1 MEYDIRSEPVYGTM
15 TADKTRLVPYNRESV
30 LEAADI
36 LKCGGLVAI
45 PTETVYGLAANALD
59 EGAVKSIFRAKGR
72 PQDNPLIV
80 HIANMK
86 MLPPLVK
93 EIPGTAKRLAE
104 RFWGGPLT
112 MIFPRSDKIPSI
124 TSGGLDTVAVR
135 VPASKAALDIIK
147 YCGFPLAAPS
157 ANLSGK
163 PSPTTAQHVFED
175 MNGRI
180 PLIIDGGECTVGVE
194 STVIC
199 FKDGR
204 IHILRPGG
212 VTAEMLSEFGE
223 VEVDKAVTVQPDKDE
238 RVLSPG
244 MKYKHYSPK
253 ADVYIVNA
261 HGDKFLD
268 YCSKR
273 SRYEKKLLALG
284 AGVAE
289 KGIFLD
295 YGITADIQAQRLFT
309 FLRKADELGAETV
322 LVEMPGK
329 DGMGLAVYNR
339 LLRAAAFRIIE
350 VEDL

>member
-1 MEYDIRSEPVYGTM
+1 MNYD
-15 TADKTRLVPYNRESV
+15 TRVLPYSRESV
-30 LEAADI
+30 AEAADLLSRRQI
-36 LKCGGLVAI
+36 VAI

-59 EGAVKSIFRAKGR
+59 EWGVKNIFRAKGR

-80 HIANMK
+80 HIASMK
-86 MLPPLVK
+86 MLPPLVR
-93 EIPGTAKRLAE
+93 EIPDIAVQLAE

-112 MIFPRSDKIPSI
+112 MIFPKSKQVPSV

-135 VPASKAALDIIK
+135 MPASEAALDIIK
-147 YCGFPLAAPS
+147 KCGFPLAAPS

-175 MNGRI
+175 MNGKI
-180 PLIIDGGECTVGVE
+180 PLIIDGGECSVGVE

-199 FKDGR
+199 FKGKK

-212 VTAEMLSEFGE
+212 VTAEMLSEFAE
-223 VEVDKAVTVQPDKDE
+223 VEIDKAVTAEPAKDA
-238 RVLSPG
+238 RVMSPG

-261 HGDKFLD
+261 HGEKFVD
-268 YCSKR
+268 YCTKR
-273 SRYEKKLLALG
+273 GRYEQKLLALG

-289 KGIFLD
+289 RGIFLD
-295 YGITADIQAQRLFT
+295 YGATAEIQAQRLFSL
-309 FLRKADELGAETV
+309 LRKADELGAVVV
-322 LVEMPGK
+322 LVEVPEREGI
-329 DGMGLAVYNR
+329 GLAVYNR

-350 VEDL
+350 L